1 VAANACKGQNSCAG
15 VGHLALTGAECTAKG
30 GHAV

>member
-1 VAANACKGQNSCAG
+1 VAANSCKGQNSCAG
-15 VGHLALTGAECTAKG
+15 VGHLALTGAECTSKG